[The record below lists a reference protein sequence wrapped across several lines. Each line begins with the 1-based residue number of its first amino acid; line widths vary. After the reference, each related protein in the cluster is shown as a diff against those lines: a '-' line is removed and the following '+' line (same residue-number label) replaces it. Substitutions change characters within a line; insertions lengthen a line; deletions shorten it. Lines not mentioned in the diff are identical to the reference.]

1 MAKNRERGALLTD
14 AEVCDLLKVEG
25 VEIWT
30 KPYDDRLVILT
41 FGTLKRIL
49 ARALRVEAASG
60 PGIESASI
68 DDFVAELKEQHG
80 EEYFTEAR
88 NWVADTLYPEQAQQ
102 PVVAEPVAQSSYV
115 QNVPDHC
122 DRITWRGNYYHL
134 PLATP
139 PVADGVLSDDDM
151 HRLHDQSQ
159 MGWGHDWRKFG
170 RLVEAAAL
178 SRASSLRDEVEK
190 DAARLKGLR
199 ELCGFVQ
206 NGSDTVIKI
215 FQDDATREWVVKVG
229 EESYCG
235 RSFGTAID
243 AALLADA
250 EAGKEE

>member
-1 MAKNRERGALLTD
+1 MVKNRERGALLTD

-25 VEIWT
+25 VEIWA
-30 KPYDDRLVILT
+30 KPYDDRPVMLT

-49 ARALRVEAASG
+49 VRALRVEAASG
-60 PGIESASI
+60 A
-68 DDFVAELKEQHG
+68 
-80 EEYFTEAR
+80 
-88 NWVADTLYPEQAQQ
+88 
-102 PVVAEPVAQSSYV
+102 
-115 QNVPDHC
+115 
-122 DRITWRGNYYHL
+122 
-134 PLATP
+134 
-139 PVADGVLSDDDM
+139 VADGALSDDDM

-178 SRASSLRDEVEK
+178 SRASSSRDEVEK